1 MKTKIELSGKRYCLT
16 VLWDCIMG
24 IPIPLLMC
32 LSTYFWIT
40 RSDYPLSNWFMGFS
54 LLFVSFIVF
63 ACIYSVVINY
73 RFWKYS
79 RFEIDSVGFTG
90 TIYGY
95 NSYGFGYS
103 FEWTWERLAQECRAG
118 FYFEHLFLPI
128 QWIYDKERIPIG
140 AVPKLSWIKN
150 LAEVRDALKDVPDN
164 PVKRLLI
171 KPNSF
176 NS

>member
-1 MKTKIELSGKRYCLT
+1 MKTKIELSGKKCCL
-16 VLWDCIMG
+16 VVFFDGIMAL
-24 IPIPLLMC
+24 PMCLLMSFC
-32 LSTYFWIT
+32 IYLESMKP
-40 RSDYPLSNWFMGFS
+40 DYPLPFPGDTWLFGFAL
-54 LLFVSFIVF
+54 LLFMVGFI
-63 ACIYSVVINY
+63 YLTSLNY

-95 NSYGFGYS
+95 NSYGCNYS
-103 FEWTWERLAQECRAG
+103 FELTWERLAQECRAG
-118 FYFEHLFLPI
+118 SYFERLFLPI

-171 KPNSF
+171 KPNL
-176 NS
+176 